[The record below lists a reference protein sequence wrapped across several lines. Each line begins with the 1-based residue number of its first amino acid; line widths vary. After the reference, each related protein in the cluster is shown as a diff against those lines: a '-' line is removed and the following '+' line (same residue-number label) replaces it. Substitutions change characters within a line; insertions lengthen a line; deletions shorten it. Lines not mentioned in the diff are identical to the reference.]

1 MSYARYLIK
10 KFYSNKLVSKFI
22 GSPINILEFLIKKKI
37 IIVPMTNQP
46 RISLWVTSTEYQL
59 RNLKKNRN
67 ILLIFLNNIQDS
79 YPNEYLYNYLKK
91 NSIVIDINS
100 KIKKFISSLLLYLFE
115 RTNPQNIYFYNVED
129 IFNGLP
135 KHFYFLNSEIKKGD
149 LILKKMNFNFENNY
163 VVINIRE
170 NSYLQKNNIKKRSIL
185 KQVGEQYDFR
195 NQDINNYNHTINSL
209 RVHNYSVM
217 KTGSVYSQKI
227 SLNSDNFYD
236 YSRSKNKNHFMD
248 LYVYYRS
255 IFSII
260 GASGSWSYSTIFD
273 KPIVYVGL
281 YWPYIIPSKKNDLFI
296 PGLYFEKTKKRYLSI
311 LEMDAVFKKYNHN
324 TITSSLLSS
333 LNLEFHQNI
342 PEDIWDVT
350 EEMILRL
357 KNKWN
362 SSSEDEYLNKKF
374 NSIIDKLGYLKK
386 TNYPRIGSKF
396 LKKYNFLLN

>member
-1 MSYARYLIK
+1 MAYVRYLIK
-10 KFYSNKLVSKFI
+10 KFYTNKLISKFI
-22 GSPINILEFLIKKKI
+22 GSPINILEFFIKKKI

-59 RNLKKNRN
+59 RNLKKNNN

-79 YPNEYLYNYLKK
+79 FPNEFLYSYLKK

-100 KIKKFISSLLLYLFE
+100 KIKKIISSFLLYILE
-115 RTNPQNIYFYNVED
+115 RTNPKNIYFYNIED
-129 IFNGLP
+129 IFKGLP
-135 KHFYFLNSEIKKGD
+135 KHFYFSNSEIKKGD
-149 LILKKMNFNFENNY
+149 LILKKMNFNLENNY

-170 NSYLQKNNIKKRSIL
+170 NNYLQKNHIKNRSIL
-185 KQVGEQYDFR
+185 KQVGSQYDFR
-195 NQDINNYNHTINSL
+195 NQDLNNYKHTINSL
-209 RVHNYSVM
+209 KVHNYSVM

-227 SLNSDNFYD
+227 SFNSDNFYD
-236 YSRSKNKNHFMD
+236 YSRFKDKNHFMD
-248 LYVYYRS
+248 LFVYYRS

-273 KPIVYVGL
+273 KPIIYTGL

-296 PGLYFEKTKKRYLSI
+296 PALYFHKIKKRYLSI
-311 LEMDAVFKKYNHN
+311 LEIDELFKKYNNN
-324 TITSSLLSS
+324 TITLSLLSS
-333 LNLEFHQNI
+333 LDLEFHQNS

-350 EEMILRL
+350 EEMILKL

-362 SSSEDEYLNKKF
+362 IDSEDEYLNKKF
-374 NSIIDKLGYLKK
+374 NLIIDKLGYLKK